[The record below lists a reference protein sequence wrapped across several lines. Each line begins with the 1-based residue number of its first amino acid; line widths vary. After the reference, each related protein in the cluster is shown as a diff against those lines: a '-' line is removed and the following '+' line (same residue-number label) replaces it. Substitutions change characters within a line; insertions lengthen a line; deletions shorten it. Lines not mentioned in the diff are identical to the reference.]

1 MTTRNYYRAALLLPL
16 AVPAILSL
24 GLLVEDKPGLLAG
37 IMFYLF
43 GSLLFGGI
51 PYVLFAVGFLWW
63 MRERTTREVQTAIRI
78 APLVYAIVLMFC
90 LFVFL
95 VVDGTLG
102 RSADTIWAMG
112 GFGVVF
118 GYAYVLLAEL
128 GRLILRPGYTLVP
141 DSPAV

>member
-1 MTTRNYYRAALLLPL
+1 MTIQTYYRAALLLPL
-16 AVPAILSL
+16 AVPALFSL
-24 GLLVEDKPGLLAG
+24 GLLVEDKPALLGG
-37 IMFYLF
+37 IMFYLY

-51 PYVLFAVGFLWW
+51 PYVLFAVGFLRW
-63 MRERTTREVQTAIRI
+63 MRGRTTREVRAAILL
-78 APLVYAIVLMFC
+78 APVIYAVLLMLC

-95 VVDGTLG
+95 IVDSTLG
-102 RSADTIWAMG
+102 QNWNTIWSMG

-141 DSPAV
+141 DAPAA